1 MNSLIKSKSILFLL
15 CLTITACSS
24 VKNLNKSDAQNGSKI
39 SSNKMTDKKKSP
51 LVLVDEN
58 GKLGDLLK
66 SGGDEIGSVN
76 KYLWQASLEVLNFLP
91 INSADPFSGII
102 VFGKGK
108 APGST
113 QIYDA
118 TIYVSDPALDARS
131 LSVTVRSS
139 NGVISSVAKRE
150 IENAILSKAR
160 QLRLK
165 SLDL

>member
-24 VKNLNKSDAQNGSKI
+24 VKSLNKLDAENDSENL
-39 SSNKMTDKKKSP
+39 SNEITEERKSP
-51 LVLVDEN
+51 IVLLDDN
-58 GKLGDLLK
+58 GKLGDLFK

-108 APGST
+108 VPGSA

-118 TIYVSDPALDARS
+118 TVYISDPALDARS

-139 NGVISSVAKRE
+139 NGTISSEAKRE
-150 IENAILSKAR
+150 IESAILSRAR

-165 SLDL
+165 ELDL

>member
-1 MNSLIKSKSILFLL
+1 MKSFIKSKSILFLI
-15 CLTITACSS
+15 CLILTACSS
-24 VKNLNKSDAQNGSKI
+24 IKNLNKSDAQNGSKI
-39 SSNKMTDKKKSP
+39 LSNEMTDKKKSP
-51 LVLVDEN
+51 IVLVDDN
-58 GKLGDLLK
+58 GKLGDIFK

-118 TIYVSDPALDARS
+118 TIYISDPALDARS